1 MDKPLSTSCTSQK
14 LVSEFDDDDSRWEAV
29 KSRNVK
35 ADGLF
40 VYAVRSTGVYS
51 RPTCKARLAHRFN
64 TAFFR
69 TSIEAQSAG
78 FRPCKRCHPEDGAHM
93 LAGIAV
99 SKIHAFM
106 KKRPLRA
113 KMGKDDTMT
122 TLSLSQMARQVGL
135 SKWHF
140 HREFKKCFGV
150 TPVEYLRIERKA
162 ARLAT
167 STEVQGEKPL
177 LEYGSHIRNS
187 KLGFVSCFKGQKR
200 HSLQVELA
208 RIVLWR
214 RIHELTS
221 HRARAFRWTR
231 CNDRVNYL
239 FLIHDAI
246 LADCRNV

>member
-1 MDKPLSTSCTSQK
+1 MDNPLSTPCTSQK
-14 LVSEFDDDDSRWEAV
+14 LASEFDDDDSRWEAV

-106 KKRPLRA
+106 KKRPLGA

-122 TLSLSQMARQVGL
+122 TLSLSQMARQAGL

-221 HRARAFRWTR
+221 HRARVFR
-231 CNDRVNYL
+231 
-239 FLIHDAI
+239 
-246 LADCRNV
+246 